1 MSVKQDDIQSMLRKL
16 FLKYA
21 CDGSKLNM
29 NYLRLG
35 KFLQMM
41 QDACCIVRFIQD
53 GNLNN
58 KQLELIFCS
67 ENKHR
72 VNMTFETFLET
83 IPRVVKEKYPKLFS
97 QKPGDAFNKLL
108 KDHFV
113 PLCKALMKPGTNQ
126 DFEID
131 EVDNDCMLI
140 LHDAHN
146 GLKELYSLLFPWEI
160 RRNVEIDVLLNRSQR
175 ALHAFLRDF
184 DICPTLINKN
194 QVNRLWNSLIL
205 VQPKNCQIALELV
218 PDDRLELGTC
228 LTFSKFLLMLYHIS
242 LKGYEED
249 LNLGPSPPPEKLLV
263 LLERMELSKGFQAL
277 SSRVAKFGLLPS
289 RAVIHR
295 VLYPETENIDE
306 FSQESGNESE
316 LVDEVVDLDQS
327 LGLQLS
333 PMGLTKLEENIEK
346 IQHIFQ

>member
-1 MSVKQDDIQSMLRKL
+1 
-16 FLKYA
+16 
-21 CDGSKLNM
+21 
-29 NYLRLG
+29 
-35 KFLQMM
+35 
-41 QDACCIVRFIQD
+41 
-53 GNLNN
+53 
-58 KQLELIFCS
+58 
-67 ENKHR
+67 
-72 VNMTFETFLET
+72 
-83 IPRVVKEKYPKLFS
+83 
-97 QKPGDAFNKLL
+97 
-108 KDHFV
+108 
-113 PLCKALMKPGTNQ
+113 
-126 DFEID
+126 
-131 EVDNDCMLI
+131 
-140 LHDAHN
+140 
-146 GLKELYSLLFPWEI
+146 
-160 RRNVEIDVLLNRSQR
+160 
-175 ALHAFLRDF
+175 
-184 DICPTLINKN
+184 
-194 QVNRLWNSLIL
+194 
-205 VQPKNCQIALELV
+205 
-218 PDDRLELGTC
+218 
-228 LTFSKFLLMLYHIS
+228 MLYHIS